1 MLHRRSFV
9 VLGLTGFALLAVSA
23 LVIVLRSPTLNAGI
37 PLQASGF
44 TENELFERGRYLVT
58 AGNCASCH
66 TSVSGE
72 FMAGGVAFKTEFG
85 TIYSTNITPDPETGI
100 GGWTDRE
107 FLNALRY
114 GVRPNGEHL
123 YPAFPYTSLA
133 LVTDQDIL
141 AMFAYMQRVPAVKQT
156 PPDNSLGFPYNLRSL
171 MAFWK
176 FLYFKPE
183 VYEPVAERSAEW
195 NRGAYLVEG
204 LAHCSACHT
213 PRNRLGAKS
222 QSQHMGGGEYLD
234 RIPGGEYRHWSA
246 PSLTSAGHGLD
257 LWEHD
262 DLSQYLLTGEN
273 RFLQTFGPMNDVILN
288 STRYLK
294 EVDIRA
300 MATYLKALPSVDKAP
315 STPPSAELMGQGQT
329 IYNLHCGT
337 CHLPSGEGDTDMG
350 PALNSASLV
359 VQSDNPASMINAI
372 LYGPQL
378 PDPSGESRWL
388 EPMKPYQYLL
398 TNEEVAAVASFI
410 RNSWSN
416 DAGQVSLAQVAQ
428 QR

>member
-1 MLHRRSFV
+1 
-9 VLGLTGFALLAVSA
+9 
-23 LVIVLRSPTLNAGI
+23 
-37 PLQASGF
+37 
-44 TENELFERGRYLVT
+44 
-58 AGNCASCH
+58 
-66 TSVSGE
+66 
-72 FMAGGVAFKTEFG
+72 
-85 TIYSTNITPDPETGI
+85 
-100 GGWTDRE
+100 
-107 FLNALRY
+107 
-114 GVRPNGEHL
+114 
-123 YPAFPYTSLA
+123 
-133 LVTDQDIL
+133 
-141 AMFAYMQRVPAVKQT
+141 
-156 PPDNSLGFPYNLRSL
+156 
-171 MAFWK
+171 
-176 FLYFKPE
+176 
-183 VYEPVAERSAEW
+183 
-195 NRGAYLVEG
+195 
-204 LAHCSACHT
+204 
-213 PRNRLGAKS
+213 
-222 QSQHMGGGEYLD
+222 
-234 RIPGGEYRHWSA
+234 
-246 PSLTSAGHGLD
+246 
-257 LWEHD
+257 
-262 DLSQYLLTGEN
+262 
-273 RFLQTFGPMNDVILN
+273 
-288 STRYLK
+288 
-294 EVDIRA
+294 